1 MTSRLKIIAV
11 LFFSFWTSGLFGSPQ
26 MPDYIICLWSVLSPI
41 TLFLTKPTLSYLQK
55 QAACIIFINAPKEN
69 ISNELPILPV
79 VGVVTDHSLSHQAN
93 PQLLAK
99 KKSAYYIY
107 KGLQ

>member
-1 MTSRLKIIAV
+1 MKQKDKT
-11 LFFSFWTSGLFGSPQ
+11 
-26 MPDYIICLWSVLSPI
+26 M
-41 TLFLTKPTLSYLQK
+41 KPFY
-55 QAACIIFINAPKEN
+55 
-69 ISNELPILPV
+69 ILPV